1 MELPSI
7 SSTTSISDNADLRNY
22 YEKLLFKNNSGKSL
36 TDLQNRVSN
45 SDDTPKEAFDFI
57 NGFKNRG
64 TAAAGNNESLA
75 KGRVPAFSGL
85 RMTPLENE
93 SRNFFGSNNNTNVS
107 KFRDMFSNYNIADKG
122 DQNDNSS
129 AGTVPNSNGA
139 AASQTQ
145 AQNNSSSPFNDFA
158 LPELHKF
165 QSNPAQENNNSNAT
179 WGNPRTLLSDF
190 EAQQRRNEGRRSSY
204 ISDTLIHG
212 QNEGSNSMPPLTSS
226 NSARHNS
233 TAVGGMDSFYTNA
246 YNQSRKGPNDDY
258 MHINNFTPPNSA
270 PYSYKNYSN
279 ILPMFSNLNIGT
291 DPNYNNQMLN
301 GNRGQQQQAN
311 ANMIGHDMAQY
322 PYGNLK
328 QQHNQHQQ
336 QQAHQQQKSQQQQQQ
351 PQQHQQQQQQQQYQ
365 IRYNNNYNHS
375 SQNDHSKNQQMNEQN
390 NKQNTKNHILP
401 SSLDFSICKANYE
414 ELQTESG
421 LLLLAGRQIVSTP
434 ILHQLYLECG
444 VNYFSSEKV
453 FAFTDFIKSQLA
465 NAETASPGSKNTI
478 LEFLD
483 YLKNCNS
490 GYFGKG
496 DKPVKDNESPGNS
509 SGSNN
514 LSYKPLVLVSLKNGK
529 LELLSTPQTTN
540 LLMKRGDLVIIDGD
554 RGKDLVLVIEPAVDL
569 NLALFVNFLKKKIHF
584 DSLITNRSQHISNS
598 KFIELLVNSK
608 DGQSSEI
615 NPKLYDIVE
624 LTELIIPSKQVL
636 RFATPWEVSTN
647 LHNKFQD
654 ELRAMHI
661 ARSKLNVL
669 NDSINNGTQQDGEKH
684 ENATQ
689 KSGNK
694 TALNIKILN
703 AEFQF
708 DRKKLT
714 FYYVCEE
721 RNDFRDLIKEL
732 FKFYKTRIWLCALP
746 NNLEVDTKY
755 YDAEHKELNMYQDM
769 IEAGHQSEIPETLSK
784 VDNSTTVA
792 PPLNRLELD
801 DFQIGVYKELVNQL
815 FNTNHQ

>member
-36 TDLQNRVSN
+36 TDLQNRALN
-45 SDDTPKEAFDFI
+45 KQDSDDSTLKDPKFDFI
-57 NGFKNRG
+57 NGFKNRNS
-64 TAAAGNNESLA
+64 TAAAGGNSSGNTAEPLA
-75 KGRVPAFSGL
+75 KGRVPFSGL

-93 SRNFFGSNNNTNVS
+93 QRNVNPGIYSNVGNNNVS
-107 KFRDMFSNYNIADKG
+107 KFQDMFSNYNIANKNAS
-122 DQNDNSS
+122 QNDNLTSTGTSASS
-129 AGTVPNSNGA
+129 TNGQ
-139 AASQTQ
+139 SQ
-145 AQNNSSSPFNDFA
+145 NGSHSSPFNDFA
-158 LPELHKF
+158 MPELHKF
-165 QSNPAQENNNSNAT
+165 QSNPVRENREGINSINT
-179 WGNPRTLLSDF
+179 WENQRTLLSEF
-190 EAQQRRNEGRRSSY
+190 EAQQSRNEGRRSSY

-212 QNEGSNSMPPLTSS
+212 QYDNNIPPA
-226 NSARHNS
+226 NNDNARHNS
-233 TAVGGMDSFYTNA
+233 TAVGGMDA
-246 YNQSRKGPNDDY
+246 YYNNTYKQNRKTSNDDY
-258 MHINNFTPPNSA
+258 MNVNSFTPTNSA

-279 ILPMFSNLNIGT
+279 ILPMISNLNISSEA
-291 DPNYNNQMLN
+291 NYNNNQMSSMN
-301 GNRGQQQQAN
+301 QRVPQQINPNMRGASQ
-311 ANMIGHDMAQY
+311 DMHPY
-322 PYGNLK
+322 PYSNMK
-328 QQHNQHQQ
+328 SQHD
-336 QQAHQQQKSQQQQQQ
+336 QQQK
-351 PQQHQQQQQQQQYQ
+351 PLQQQYQ
-365 IRYNNNYNHS
+365 MRYNNNYNHN
-375 SQNDHSKNQQMNEQN
+375 SQNDHAKNQQSNDQN
-390 NKQNTKNHILP
+390 NKTNSKNHIMP

-414 ELQTESG
+414 ELQSESG

-444 VNYFSSEKV
+444 ANYFSSDKV

-465 NAETASPGSKNTI
+465 DADSISKGTPNTI
-478 LEFLD
+478 LQFLEF
-483 YLKNCNS
+483 LKNCNS
-490 GYFGKG
+490 GYFKG
-496 DKPVKDNESPGNS
+496 DKQAKDGGSPGNNS
-509 SGSNN
+509 SSNH

-554 RGKDLVLVIEPAVDL
+554 RGKDLVIVVEHAVDL

-584 DSLITNRSQHISNS
+584 DSLITNRNQHISNY
-598 KFIELLVNSK
+598 KFIELLVDSK
-608 DGQSSEI
+608 DGQSNDI

-661 ARSKLNVL
+661 ARSKLSVL
-669 NDSINNGTQQDGEKH
+669 NDSITNGQQENEKAENNTLK
-684 ENATQ
+684 
-689 KSGNK
+689 NK

-721 RNDFRDLIKEL
+721 RNDFRELIKEL

-792 PPLNRLELD
+792 PPLNKLELD
-801 DFQIGVYKELVNQL
+801 NFQIGVYKELVNQL
-815 FNTNHQ
+815 FNTNHE